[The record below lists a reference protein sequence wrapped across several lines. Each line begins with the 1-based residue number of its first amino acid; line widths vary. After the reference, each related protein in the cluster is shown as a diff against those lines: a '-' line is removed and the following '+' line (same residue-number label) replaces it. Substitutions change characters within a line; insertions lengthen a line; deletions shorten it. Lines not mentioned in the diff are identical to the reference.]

1 MVIWPAFRMGQY
13 SVNDHPYHAPQFR
26 NLSYYLFKKGL
37 SWEHKKKTT
46 TEKPKEKNPKTE
58 SDEPVDKK
66 GLSKAAIAMILML
79 VFCI

>member
-1 MVIWPAFRMGQY
+1 MLFSDGHLARIPHEAV
-13 SVNDHPYHAPQFR
+13 
-26 NLSYYLFKKGL
+26 LSQRPSLPCTPVDLFQNGL
-37 SWEHKKKTT
+37 NWEHKKKTT
-46 TEKPKEKNPKTE
+46 TEKPKEKNSKTE

>member
-1 MVIWPAFRMGQY
+1 MR
-13 SVNDHPYHAPQFR
+13 
-26 NLSYYLFKKGL
+26 LSDGHLARIPHGAEKSRRPSLPHTPIDYLFHNGL
-37 SWEHKKKTT
+37 NWEHKKKTT
-46 TEKPKEKNPKTE
+46 TEKPKEKNSKTE

>member
-1 MVIWPAFRMGQY
+1 MGLY
-13 SVNDHPYHAPQFR
+13 
-26 NLSYYLFKKGL
+26 
-37 SWEHKKKTT
+37 WERKKKTT
-46 TEKPKEKNPKTE
+46 TEKSKEKNSKTE